1 MLNRT
6 SVEDVM
12 EMFTSREEFYFAL
25 PTRPFEL
32 RYKHSI
38 TDQFSDSSNITGPV
52 ALLEQLKVEFNEVV
66 VIQYFPDC
74 SLLLSALP
82 HTRDSFWSVTA
93 PTTNLAS
100 LHAANSLMTNIW
112 HHTRALWLPNVPK
125 GNVFFT
131 GHDELCYFVVNK
143 PRVLQ

>member
-66 VIQYFPDC
+66 VIQFF
-74 SLLLSALP
+74 SRLLLVAFCPSTHKRQLLIS
-82 HTRDSFWSVTA
+82 DSTY
-93 PTTNLAS
+93 N
-100 LHAANSLMTNIW
+100 
-112 HHTRALWLPNVPK
+112 
-125 GNVFFT
+125 
-131 GHDELCYFVVNK
+131 
-143 PRVLQ
+143 